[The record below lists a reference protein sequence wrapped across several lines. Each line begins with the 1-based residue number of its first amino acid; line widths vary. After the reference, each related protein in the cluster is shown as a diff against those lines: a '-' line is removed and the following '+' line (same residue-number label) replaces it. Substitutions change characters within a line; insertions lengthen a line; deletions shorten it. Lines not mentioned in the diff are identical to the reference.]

1 MAWTTKAPLV
11 EVRLLNANNKQ
22 IGKRQISESQITF
35 TAPEVGLYTIC
46 VRPMDNNEQYLA
58 EEVKLVIEVTAS
70 TDVENVFIKTNVI
83 EKVLRDGQLLIIRDG
98 KTYNVLGWEL

>member
-1 MAWTTKAPLV
+1 
-11 EVRLLNANNKQ
+11 
-22 IGKRQISESQITF
+22 
-35 TAPEVGLYTIC
+35 
-46 VRPMDNNEQYLA
+46 MDNNEQYLA